1 MRILLGL
8 GVLAPILGLIGCST
22 TEPSTRPPKEPAVY
36 RTPPDLPE
44 YSKPLS
50 YPKEF
55 MEEDPLMKKSTKAA
69 GPGMGGRPG
78 GPGGAGPGGPGGM
91 AGPGMGGAGMMGPG
105 RF

>member
-1 MRILLGL
+1 MRILCGL
-8 GVLAPILGLIGCST
+8 GMLVPLLALLGCNT
-22 TEPSTRPPKEPAVY
+22 TENTVRPPKEPMVY

-44 YSKPLS
+44 YSKPLT

-55 MEEDPLMKKSTKAA
+55 MDEDPLIKKSTKAA

-78 GPGGAGPGGPGGM
+78 GPGGAGAGGPGMG
-91 AGPGMGGAGMMGPG
+91 GPGMGGAGMMGPG